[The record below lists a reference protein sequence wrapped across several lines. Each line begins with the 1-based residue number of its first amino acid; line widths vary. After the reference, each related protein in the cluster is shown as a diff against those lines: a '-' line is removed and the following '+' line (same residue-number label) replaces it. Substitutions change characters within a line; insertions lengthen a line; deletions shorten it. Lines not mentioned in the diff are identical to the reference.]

1 MAIKLVDIVTVMKSK
16 WTYGDKFFGYT
27 EEFNDN
33 HNTQYPSI
41 LITPPTSV
49 FPEVGT
55 NNGWENYTFDVYFS
69 DLYSRTQQA
78 NETIEQ
84 SWTNLQDLATEWLDM
99 FLNHYQSN
107 APIEAF
113 LEDESVTI
121 ERSKEVANDQLLQLK
136 MTFSW
141 RVLSKCFRP
150 VSAYPNQIGS
160 LAVWLRADSGVTFN
174 IPTKKVS
181 AWEDGSGSS
190 NNVIQETS
198 TKQPLRIP
206 YDGASDKTRINFNG
220 TTDYLYSENNCPL
233 TRNDLTIFYVGKA
246 NAVTSSTQ
254 RVVGYRDLAGGGAD
268 RLNFGIDDNTG
279 RLLFKATDDTNNS
292 GSLSSANFDVGTV
305 NHIACAMIKD
315 TEFSIYYNDSP
326 VVTTNVPLY
335 SNNDGFNLAPFTIG
349 HKELDIAGNYWGG
362 DIQEV
367 IMYNRALNSH
377 EVAKIQDYLNKKYRI
392 Y

>member
-1 MAIKLVDIVTVMKSK
+1 M
-16 WTYGDKFFGYT
+16 G
-27 EEFNDN
+27 
-33 HNTQYPSI
+33 
-41 LITPPTSV
+41 
-49 FPEVGT
+49 
-55 NNGWENYTFDVYFS
+55 
-69 DLYSRTQQA
+69 
-78 NETIEQ
+78 
-84 SWTNLQDLATEWLDM
+84 
-99 FLNHYQSN
+99 
-107 APIEAF
+107 
-113 LEDESVTI
+113 
-121 ERSKEVANDQLLQLK
+121 
-136 MTFSW
+136 
-141 RVLSKCFRP
+141 
-150 VSAYPNQIGS
+150 
-160 LAVWLRADSGVTFN
+160 
-174 IPTKKVS
+174 
-181 AWEDGSGSS
+181 
-190 NNVIQETS
+190 

-233 TRNDLTIFYVGKA
+233 TRNDLTIFYVGKV
-246 NAVTSSTQ
+246 NALTTGTQ
-254 RVVGYRDLAGGGAD
+254 RAIGYRDLAGGGSD

-279 RLLFKATDDTNNS
+279 RLLFKATDDTSNS

-349 HKELDIAGNYWGG
+349 HKEVDTAGNYWGG

>member
-49 FPEVGT
+49 FPEVGL
-55 NNGWENYTFDVYFS
+55 NNGWENYTFEIYFS
-69 DLYSRTQQA
+69 DLYNRTQQA
-78 NETIEQ
+78 SETIDQ

-99 FLNHYQSN
+99 FLNHYQAN

-121 ERSKEVANDQLLQLK
+121 ERTKEVANDQLLQLK

-150 VSAYPNQIGS
+150 VSAYPNQIPNLS
-160 LAVWLRADSGVTFN
+160 SWLRADSGVTFN

-181 AWEDGSGSS
+181 AWEDGSGNS
-190 NNVIQETS
+190 NNVSQSIS
-198 TKQPLRIP
+198 DNQPLRIP

-220 TTDYLYSENNCPL
+220 TTDYLVSDNNCPI
-233 TRNDLTIFYVGKA
+233 TGNDFSIFYVGRVSA
-246 NAVTSSTQ
+246 LTTGIQ
-254 RVVGYRDLAGGGAD
+254 RAIGYRDSVGGGSD
-268 RLNFGIDDNTG
+268 RLNFGIEPTG
-279 RLLFKATDDTNNS
+279 RLFFKALDDAGVNQQLI
-292 GSLSSANFDVGTV
+292 GHQLDLGTEW
-305 NHIACAMIKD
+305 HIGYASIKD
-315 TEFSIYYNDSP
+315 TDFYLQYNNSAE
-326 VVTTNVPLY
+326 VTINVPLY
-335 SNNDGFNLAPFTIG
+335 SNADGFNLAPFRVGFI
-349 HKELDIAGNYWGG
+349 EAGVVGDYWNG